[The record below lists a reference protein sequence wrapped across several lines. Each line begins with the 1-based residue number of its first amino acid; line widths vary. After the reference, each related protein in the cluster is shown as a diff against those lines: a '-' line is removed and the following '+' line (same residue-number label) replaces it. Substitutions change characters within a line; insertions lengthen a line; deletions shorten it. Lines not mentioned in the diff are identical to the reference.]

1 MVKYDDFIKIEN
13 MREIYNKIKVNTHHK
28 KKLVHFELAFTSNII
43 NIYEALK
50 SRKYKHGL
58 YNLFLIKEPKYRV
71 IMSENMNDKIVNH
84 LVSFYVLIPCLERKL
99 IETNVATRKGKETKY
114 GINVMKKY
122 LNKIKIIY
130 DNVYVLKCDISKYF
144 YNINHRILL
153 SMVRKDIEDDD
164 IFFLIKEIVE
174 STDKQRVNEKIEKL
188 INNEIQNVL
197 KSNVSN
203 KEDLIGELKRI
214 PYYDYCREI

>member
-1 MVKYDDFIKIEN
+1 
-13 MREIYNKIKVNTHHK
+13 
-28 KKLVHFELAFTSNII
+28 
-43 NIYEALK
+43 
-50 SRKYKHGL
+50 
-58 YNLFLIKEPKYRV
+58 
-71 IMSENMNDKIVNH
+71 
-84 LVSFYVLIPCLERKL
+84 
-99 IETNVATRKGKETKY
+99 
-114 GINVMKKY
+114 
-122 LNKIKIIY
+122 
-130 DNVYVLKCDISKYF
+130 
-144 YNINHRILL
+144 
-153 SMVRKDIEDDD
+153 MVRKDIGDDD